1 MIPTRKLFRWSPVL
15 AAALLAAAPAAA
27 DAAKKKNGIDY
38 TEPFIDDRAAKC
50 NLFPEEDCT
59 PDSGVEGMMARG
71 EYREALKLTRSKL
84 AEERRADKRA
94 GLLAL
99 SARLEARLG
108 NRDRAIRDADKALQG
123 GALNDAEK
131 ADNYLLLSRL
141 YLAKEPPDFE
151 TATEYQRKYNEVTD

>member
-27 DAAKKKNGIDY
+27 DAAKKKNAIDY
-38 TEPFIDDRAAKC
+38 TEPFVYDSADERNPFARPARSRIEELLAK
-50 NLFPEEDCT
+50 
-59 PDSGVEGMMARG
+59 GKH
-71 EYREALKLTRSKL
+71 REALKLTRL
-84 AEERRADKRA
+84 RLTEERRADKRA
-94 GLLAL
+94 RLLTLA
-99 SARLEARLG
+99 ARLEAQMG
-108 NRDRAIRDADKALQG
+108 NHERAIREAEEAVG
-123 GALNDAEK
+123 TGALNDAEK